1 MYSIQEKRCRHAIQV
16 INEKL
21 MERKEMNP
29 LEPGIKKAFLD
40 LLLDIQAEGNLSYE
54 DIREEVDTFMFEGWR
69 QLTC

>member
-29 LEPGIKKAFLD
+29 LEPGKKKAFLD